1 MKLFFE
7 SFNYPKSVII
17 DCFGDSLAHQITK
30 RTRSNDT
37 LQIDCVGYFLQRDG
51 DKYEPCFIMPKVF
64 VWQREINGKDVMCA
78 FGFEKWST
86 DCNNTFMKPF
96 SLDKSS
102 VEEIKNQWSDDNT
115 GWKLDVI
122 YELPMWIYSAMAKY
136 SNKQYKDSSALIE
149 SDIQSLLTSKRVDNE
164 STLLDAALALK
175 FFYQAN
181 RNLFVFVWKTAHSGY
196 NKVKWTKT
204 IRKVTPFIDGDDVI
218 YPYVV
223 NNKKHINWD
232 EQLMCI
238 YFNTLRFV
246 NRFHNID
253 VRFDEPYALEPES
266 VFARKAK
273 GGQIAKPLKR
283 IKSNYFSD
291 KMQLL
296 WKLLYNYHAKLHK
309 FMSSH
314 SEQDYLLIRSFNNVF
329 EDMVDE
335 LLGDDEKSY
344 PNDLKKQRDGKIVD
358 HLFRHDSLVP
368 LSHEEAEQIFYIGDS
383 KYYRDNNAPTGVA
396 LYKQYTYAKNILQ
409 AHFNWYN
416 FNNKKDYK
424 LYRDDRT
431 EGYNII
437 PNFFLSGY
445 VRPDKKETD
454 YGLDKDDEINRQLEE
469 KPNYQWRNRLFDRD
483 TLFLRQYDVN
493 FLFVLHA
500 YINNN
505 VSECA
510 GFKKEAKMEFK
521 EDFLGY
527 LNGKYDF
534 FSLIIKDNLHID
546 VEVALRVCFREVVGK
561 VFMPYKDNTLI
572 LALEKAFASSEE
584 YEKTINS
591 VNMFFERVP
600 FELGESIPT
609 SIPSDPSGDDKII
622 PIRNKHS
629 YVSYLES
636 INDKISRAAE
646 DISGIFNSSRAMLE
660 DKDVNETVASNTND
674 ATEKSLDKFYDED
687 IDESDKYIKYLPQ
700 FNIKVACGSLE
711 EEGVQGLK
719 INADIECW
727 RDVSNCSF
735 RANENMF
742 IVEAKGNSMLDKIH
756 PGDLCVFEIY
766 QGGSREGEIVLA
778 SASGRDIDYLCE
790 YTIKKYHS
798 EKIQD
803 GDIWTHSKIELIPLN
818 KEYDTIEV
826 DPYDGDFKVL
836 GILKGI
842 LR

>member
-7 SFNYPKSVII
+7 SFNYPKSVIT
-17 DCFGDSLAHQITK
+17 DCFGESLARQITK
-30 RTRSNDT
+30 RTNSMDT

-51 DKYEPCFIMPKVF
+51 DKCEPCFIMPKVF

-86 DCNNTFMKPF
+86 DSSNTFKEPF
-96 SLDKSS
+96 SLDKLY
-102 VEEIKNQWSDDNT
+102 VEEIKKQWSDDKT
-115 GWKLDVI
+115 GWKLDVV

-136 SNKQYKDSSALIE
+136 SNKQYKNSSALIE
-149 SDIQSLLTSKRVDNE
+149 SDIQSLLTSKRVDDE

-204 IRKVTPFIDGDDVI
+204 IRKVTPFINGDDVI

-253 VRFDEPYALEPES
+253 VRFNEPYALEPES

-273 GGQIAKPLKR
+273 GGQIAKTLKR

-309 FMSSH
+309 FMSSN

-329 EDMVDE
+329 EDMIDE
-335 LLGDDEKSY
+335 LLGDNEKSY
-344 PNDLKKQRDGKIVD
+344 PIDLKKQKDGKIVD
-358 HLFRHDSLVP
+358 HLFRHDSLIP

-383 KYYRDNNAPTGVA
+383 KYYRDNSAPTGVA

-416 FNNKKDYK
+416 FNNKEDYK

-454 YGLDKDDEINRQLEE
+454 YGLDKDEEINSQLEE
-469 KPNYQWRNRLFDRD
+469 KPNYQWKNRLFDRD

-510 GFKKEAKMEFK
+510 GFKKEAKKEFK
-521 EDFLGY
+521 EDFLDY
-527 LNGKYDF
+527 LNGKYEF
-534 FSLIIKDNLHID
+534 YSLIIKDNLHIG

-561 VFMPYKDNTLI
+561 VFMPYNDNTLI
-572 LALEKAFASSEE
+572 LALEKASASSEE

-591 VNMFFERVP
+591 VSVFFERVA
-600 FELGESIPT
+600 FNLGESIPT
-609 SIPSDPSGDDKII
+609 SLPSDPSNDDKII
-622 PIRNKHS
+622 SIRNKHS
-629 YVSYLES
+629 YVDYLES
-636 INDKISRAAE
+636 FNEEISRAAE
-646 DISGIFNSSRAMLE
+646 DISDILNKSREEHKEKETHITHTNGKPKSINYALE
-660 DKDVNETVASNTND
+660 KY
-674 ATEKSLDKFYDED
+674 YDED
-687 IDESDKYIKYLPQ
+687 IDDSEKYVKYMPVTTV
-700 FNIKVACGSLE
+700 KAACG
-711 EEGVQGLK
+711 QFIDNDPMTIDYWLK
-719 INADIECW
+719 IEDTGNNIHGKDF
-727 RDVSNCSF
+727 V
-735 RANENMF
+735 
-742 IVEAKGNSMLDKIH
+742 IVQAKGRSMEDKIH
-756 PGDLCVFEIY
+756 DGDLCIIQLGCAYFP
-766 QGGSREGEIVLA
+766 GDIVLA
-778 SASGRDIDYLCE
+778 CIHDLDESYGGRFS
-790 YTIKKYHS
+790 IKKYDR
-798 EKIQD
+798 EKAIED
-803 GDIWTHSKIELIPLN
+803 GQYVRTKILLNSLN
-818 KEYDTIEV
+818 KDYPNYEFTKDDEGV
-826 DPYDGDFKVL
+826 
-836 GILKGI
+836 GIIGVFRGVIAK
-842 LR
+842 